1 MIEKLISDKIP
12 SVDDIINE
20 TWNILSFSE
29 KHVREEFG
37 EVLMRFDKEATNV
50 FKKYEREAIKELA
63 LSWIES
69 RKDEIKREL
78 YEIIEKED
86 FVERLSQKFVEFAVL
101 VQDFEKILGNMRKAR
116 GRKTF
121 EKVLIF

>member
-1 MIEKLISDKIP
+1 VIEKLISDKIP

-101 VQDFEKILGNMRKAR
+101 VQEFEKILGNMRKAR
-116 GRKTF
+116 GGKTF
-121 EKVLIF
+121 EKVFIF

>member
-37 EVLMRFDKEATNV
+37 EVLMRFDEEMFLK
-50 FKKYEREAIKELA
+50 
-63 LSWIES
+63 
-69 RKDEIKREL
+69 
-78 YEIIEKED
+78 
-86 FVERLSQKFVEFAVL
+86 
-101 VQDFEKILGNMRKAR
+101 NMR
-116 GRKTF
+116 
-121 EKVLIF
+121 EKQSKNWRSHG